1 MDITSGW
8 GIIDLSDEQKM
19 ILEQVRNFAQ
29 KEIAPKAEHTD
40 HTGEFPKDIVKQL
53 GEMGL
58 LGINVDPEYGGA
70 GLDYVTYAL
79 VGEELN
85 AACASTGVIFSAHN
99 SLVCGPIKK
108 FGNADQKKQFLEPL
122 ATGKKLGAF
131 ALSEPG
137 SGSDAGALICTSKRD
152 GDHYIINGTKNWITN
167 GPESGTIVLLTTKD
181 TALKHKGV
189 CGFIVDKNSP
199 GLSVG
204 KVEAKL
210 GIKGSGT
217 SQLIF
222 DNVKVPVSQM
232 LGQEGDG
239 FKIAMA
245 TLDGGRIGIAAQA
258 LGIARAAL
266 EAAKRFAKERETFGK
281 PISQHQGI
289 QFMFAD
295 MATRL
300 DAARLLTMRA
310 AVLQN
315 KGQKFTREAAMAKLF
330 ASEAA
335 NFIVDKALQ
344 IHGGYG
350 YVKEYPVERH
360 FRDQRITEIYEG
372 TSEIQRL
379 VIAANELNG

>member
-8 GIIDLSDEQKM
+8 GILELSDEQKM
-19 ILEQVRNFAQ
+19 ILDQVRNFAQ
-29 KEIAPKAEHTD
+29 KEIAPKAEHID
-40 HTGEFPKDIVKQL
+40 HTGEFPRAIVKQL

-58 LGINVDPEYGGA
+58 FGINVEPEYGGA

-99 SLVCGPIKK
+99 SLACGPIKK
-108 FGNADQKKQFLEPL
+108 WGTPEQKKKWLEPM
-122 ATGKKLGAF
+122 ASGKKIGAF

-137 SGSDAGALICTSKRD
+137 SGSDAGALICICKKE
-152 GDHYIINGTKNWITN
+152 GDHYVVNGTKNWITN
-167 GPESGTIVLLTTKD
+167 GPESDTIILLATKD

-189 CGFIVDKNSP
+189 CAFIVDKNSP

-204 KVEAKL
+204 KVESKL

-222 DNVKVPVSQM
+222 ENVKIPASQM
-232 LGQEGDG
+232 LGNEGDG
-239 FKIAMA
+239 FKIAMS

-258 LGIARAAL
+258 LGIARAAI

-281 PISQHQGI
+281 PIAQHQGI

-295 MATRL
+295 MAMRL
-300 DAARLLTMRA
+300 DAARLLVLRA
-310 AVLQN
+310 ARMQD
-315 KGQKFTREAAMAKLF
+315 KGEKFTREAAMAKLY

-350 YVKEYPVERH
+350 FVKEYPVERH

-379 VIAANELNG
+379 VIANSELNS

>member
-1 MDITSGW
+1 MNL
-8 GIIDLSDEQKM
+8 GILELTEEQKM
-19 ILEQVRNFAQ
+19 IVEQVREFASA
-29 KEIAPKAEHTD
+29 EIAPKAAEID
-40 HTGEFPKDIVKQL
+40 QTGRFPKEIVEQM
-53 GEMGL
+53 GQMGL
-58 LGINVDPEYGGA
+58 MGINVDPEYNGA
-70 GLDYVTYAL
+70 GLDYLTYAL

-99 SLVCGPIKK
+99 SLACGPMKK
-108 FGNADQKKQFLEPL
+108 WANDAQKKEFLAPM
-122 ATGKKLGAF
+122 ASGKKIGAF

-137 SGSDAGALICTSKRD
+137 SGSDAGALICTSKRE
-152 GDHYIINGTKNWITN
+152 GDHWIVNGTKNWITN
-167 GPESGTIVLLTTKD
+167 GPECDTIILFTTMGTE
-181 TALKHKGV
+181 LKHKGV
-189 CGFIVDKNSP
+189 NAFVVNKNTP

-204 KVEAKL
+204 KVEHKL
-210 GIKGSGT
+210 GIRGSGT

-222 DNVKVPVSQM
+222 ENVKIPHSQL
-232 LGQEGDG
+232 LGKEGDG
-239 FKIAMA
+239 FKIAMH

-266 EAAKRFAKERETFGK
+266 EAAKKFAHERETFGK
-281 PISQHQGI
+281 SVARHQGI

-295 MATRL
+295 MAMRL
-300 DAARLLTMRA
+300 DAARLLVWRA
-310 AVLQN
+310 AVMQD
-315 KGQKFTREAAMAKLF
+315 KGMKFTREAAMAKLY

-350 YVKEYPVERH
+350 YVNEYPVERH

-379 VIAANELNG
+379 VIASAELAEHAR

>member
-1 MDITSGW
+1 MDL
-8 GIIDLSDEQKM
+8 GILELSEEQKM
-19 ILEQVRNFAQ
+19 IVDQVREFAAA
-29 KEIAPKAEHTD
+29 EIAPKAAEID
-40 HTGEFPKDIVKQL
+40 QTGRFPKEIVAQM
-53 GEMGL
+53 GQMGL
-58 LGINVDPEYGGA
+58 MGINVEPEFDGA
-70 GLDYVTYAL
+70 GLDYLTYAL
-79 VGEELN
+79 VGEEIN

-99 SLVCGPIKK
+99 SLACGPMKK
-108 FGNADQKKQFLEPL
+108 WATPEQNKEWL
-122 ATGKKLGAF
+122 APMARGERLGAF

-137 SGSDAGALICTSKRD
+137 SGSDAGALICTSKRE
-152 GDHYIINGTKNWITN
+152 GDQWVVNGTKNWITN
-167 GPESGTIVLLTTKD
+167 GPECDTIILFTTMD

-189 CGFIVDKNSP
+189 NAFVLDKNTS

-204 KVEAKL
+204 KVEHKL
-210 GIKGSGT
+210 GIRGSGT

-222 DNVKVPVSQM
+222 ENVKIPHSQL
-232 LGQEGDG
+232 LGKEGDG

-258 LGIARAAL
+258 LGIARAAI
-266 EAAKRFAKERETFGK
+266 EAAKRFAHERETFGK
-281 PISQHQGI
+281 PVARHQGI

-300 DAARLLTMRA
+300 DAARLLVWRA
-310 AVLQN
+310 ARMQDRGL
-315 KGQKFTREAAMAKLF
+315 KFTREAAMAKLF
-330 ASEAA
+330 ASEAS

-350 YVKEYPVERH
+350 YVNEYSAERH

-379 VIAANELNG
+379 VIASSELAEHAR

>member
-1 MDITSGW
+1 MEL
-8 GIIDLSDEQKM
+8 GIFDLTEEQKM
-19 ILEQVRNFAQ
+19 ILDQVKQFAE
-29 KEIAPKAEHTD
+29 KEIAPKAAEID
-40 HTGEFPKDIVKQL
+40 QNGRFPMEIVKQMA
-53 GEMGL
+53 EMGL
-58 LGINVDPEYGGA
+58 MGINVPAEFDGA

-79 VGEELN
+79 VGEEIN

-99 SLVCGPIKK
+99 SLACGPMKK
-108 FGNADQKKQFLEPL
+108 WATPEQNKKWL
-122 ATGKKLGAF
+122 APMARGEKIGAF

-137 SGSDAGALICTSKRD
+137 SGSDAGALITICKKE
-152 GDHYIINGTKNWITN
+152 GDHYVVNGTKNWITN
-167 GPESGTIVLLTTKD
+167 GPESGTILLFATLGTD
-181 TALKHKGV
+181 LKHKGV
-189 CGFIVDKNSP
+189 CCFVLDKNTP

-204 KVEAKL
+204 KVEHKL
-210 GIKGSGT
+210 GIRGSGT
-217 SQLIF
+217 SQLVF
-222 DNVKVPVSQM
+222 ENVKIPADQM
-232 LGQEGDG
+232 IGKEGDG

-258 LGIARAAL
+258 LGIARAAIQ
-266 EAAKRFAKERETFGK
+266 AAKKFAHERETFGK
-281 PISQHQGI
+281 PIAKHQGL

-300 DAARLLTMRA
+300 DAARLLVLRA
-310 AVLQN
+310 AVMQD
-315 KGQKFTREAAMAKLF
+315 KGQKFTREAAMGKLY

-350 YVKEYPVERH
+350 YVNEYPVERH

-379 VIAANELNG
+379 VIASAELAEHAR

>member
-1 MDITSGW
+1 MDNINGY
-8 GIIDLSDEQKM
+8 GMLELSEEQKM
-19 ILEQVRNFAQ
+19 ILDQVRTFAQ
-29 KEIAPKAEHTD
+29 KVIAPKAEHTD
-40 HTGEFPKDIVKQL
+40 HTGEFPKEIVNQL
-53 GEMGL
+53 GQMGL
-58 LGINVDPEYGGA
+58 LGINVEPEYGGA

-99 SLVCGPIKK
+99 SLACGPLKK
-108 FGNADQKKQFLEPL
+108 FATPEQKKQWLEPM
-122 ATGKKLGAF
+122 ASGKKIGCF

-152 GDHYIINGTKNWITN
+152 GDHYVINGTKNWITN
-167 GPESGTIVLLTTKD
+167 GPESDTIILLTTKD

-189 CGFIVDKNSP
+189 CAFVVDKKTP

-222 DNVKVPVSQM
+222 ENVRVPASQ
-232 LGQEGDG
+232 LIGQEGDG
-239 FKIAMA
+239 FKIAMT
-245 TLDGGRIGIAAQA
+245 TLDSGRIGIAAQA
-258 LGIARAAL
+258 IGIARAAL
-266 EAAKRFAKERETFGK
+266 EAAKKFAKERETFGK
-281 PISQHQGI
+281 PIAQHQGL

-300 DAARLLTMRA
+300 DAARLLVLRA
-310 AVLQN
+310 ARLQDR
-315 KGQKFTREAAMAKLF
+315 GEKFTREAAMAKLF

-335 NFIVDKALQ
+335 NFICDKALQ

-360 FRDQRITEIYEG
+360 YRDQRITEIYEG

-379 VIAANELNG
+379 VIAAQELK